1 MFIYILGFIFL
12 MLGAYARV
20 GSDLDNQKDHDLLVL
35 KERTSEIYPVRKM
48 IITRL
53 LLLYSVPSLNWFMI
67 LTFLGWRGSWCFKVR
82 GARPDMGYF

>member
-1 MFIYILGFIFL
+1 MFIYLLGYIFV

-35 KERTSEIYPVRKM
+35 KERCSEIYPVRKM
-48 IITRL
+48 IINRL

-67 LTFLGWRGSWCFKVR
+67 LTFFMMERIIMFQS
-82 GARPDMGYF
+82 

>member
-35 KERTSEIYPVRKM
+35 KERTSEIYPVKTM

-67 LTFLGWRGSWCFKVR
+67 LTFFMMERIIMFQS
-82 GARPDMGYF
+82 

>member
-1 MFIYILGFIFL
+1 MFIYLLGFIFL

-20 GSDLDNQKDHDLLVL
+20 GLDLDNQKDHDLLVL
-35 KERTSEIYPVRKM
+35 KERCSEIYPVRKM

-67 LTFLGWRGSWCFKVR
+67 LTFFMMERIMVF
-82 GARPDMGYF
+82 

>member
-1 MFIYILGFIFL
+1 MFIYLLGYIFV

-35 KERTSEIYPVRKM
+35 KERTSEIYPVKTM

-67 LTFLGWRGSWCFKVR
+67 LTFFMMERIIMFQS
-82 GARPDMGYF
+82 

>member
-1 MFIYILGFIFL
+1 MFIYLLGYIFL

-35 KERTSEIYPVRKM
+35 KERTSEIYPVKTM

-67 LTFLGWRGSWCFKVR
+67 LTFFMMERIIMFQS
-82 GARPDMGYF
+82 